1 MTLAGKA
8 DVIKQLHKDLESE
21 GLFAR
26 IMNVDIPFHSPILAP
41 IEQECIL
48 DLFSLYFFLYLNY
61 FNFLDLSKTRLQ

>member
-41 IEQECIL
+41 IEQQCIL
-48 DLFSLYFFLYLNY
+48 DLFSLLIYFLIF
-61 FNFLDLSKTRLQ
+61 FDLSKTRLQ